1 MENAPLLSAVAVP
14 NEEEPLK
21 RVTVEFGSAV
31 PEIVG
36 VEFLA
41 AEEVDKEVGAAGTVA
56 SIVIDKAEEAEE
68 VLPAASVA
76 VAVNE

>member
-1 MENAPLLSAVAVP
+1 M
-14 NEEEPLK
+14 
-21 RVTVEFGSAV
+21 TVEFGSAV

-36 VEFLA
+36 VELLVD
-41 AEEVDKEVGAAGTVA
+41 EDVDKEVGAAGTVA